1 MTHTYEFIVYP
12 PPESSRQTK
21 LISMKKFLYFLGI
34 LALIAGLVSSCNKDD
49 ENENENKPSIPQK
62 RIAKLVK
69 FPGDLDEE
77 SSTIYEYD
85 DKGRCI
91 SSTYTYDGKVGKEN
105 YTYEGNTM
113 TKTMYT
119 YYGDTSITIYS
130 YNSKGYLESIKREGE
145 HDSFTCTY
153 KYDNEGY
160 LISETE
166 ANDFNTSTT
175 TFEWKNG
182 DIIKIK
188 EYHKNSKY
196 ERIDSMII
204 KYTNQGHPTPITNT
218 AKLSVMESV
227 YYFDIDPIY
236 SNFGVSPKHLPVH
249 IIESTAAVEVDTAT
263 DTYTFTDYT
272 EEYSMEWVLDGDQYP
287 ITLKYKDEDSDYIYF
302 NAFWE

>member
-1 MTHTYEFIVYP
+1 
-12 PPESSRQTK
+12 
-21 LISMKKFLYFLGI
+21 MKKFLYFFGI
-34 LALIAGLVSSCNKDD
+34 LALIAGLVSSCSKDD
-49 ENENENKPSIPQK
+49 ENENKPSIPQK

-113 TKTMYT
+113 TKTTYS

-145 HDSFTCTY
+145 HDSYTCTY
-153 KYDNEGY
+153 KYDNEGH
-160 LISETE
+160 LISETTIT
-166 ANDFNTSTT
+166 DSHTSTM
-175 TFEWKNG
+175 TFEWENG
-182 DIIKIK
+182 DVIKIK
-188 EYHKNSKY
+188 ENNKNSHY
-196 ERIDSMII
+196 ERTDSVMF
-204 KYTNQGHPTPITNT
+204 KYTTQRHPTPVAN
-218 AKLSVMESV
+218 AVKLSVLESTC
-227 YYFDIDPIY
+227 YFDIDPTF
-236 SNFGVSPKHLPVH
+236 SNMGISPKHLPMHV
-249 IIESTAAVEVDTAT
+249 IETTAHVEVDIAT

-272 EEYSMEWVLDGDQYP
+272 EEYDLEWVLDGDQYP
-287 ITLKYKDEDSDYIYF
+287 ITLNFKEENLDYIYF